1 MLWDGSMSA
10 DQGTPLHE
18 LADLTVGHVGSMASE
33 YVDVGVPFLR
43 SQNIRPFRLDLNDVK
58 YVSAAFHERLT
69 KSALRPKDVVVVRTG
84 TPGTAAVVPEGL
96 GPVNCADLVVIR
108 PGPQL
113 DSRYLCYF
121 INGAAK
127 GYVDSRLVGAVQ
139 QHFNVG
145 AAREMI
151 IPPVSL
157 HTQQAIGEVLGAL
170 DDAIEADRLLME
182 RSEQLA
188 HALVKTVEPSVALA
202 SVAEFQHRMIS
213 PTTFAEALVDHFSL
227 PAYDEGRLPARVIG
241 ENIKSGKL
249 VLEDR
254 MVLVSKLN
262 PHIPRVWLA
271 SPADGVRS
279 LASTEFIPLT
289 PSTDFQVELLWA
301 ICSEPRFCEQLVE
314 LVRGTTGSHQRVAA
328 EDVLNVLVASPNG
341 FAQGTLDA
349 IRSSVAFADALR
361 RESSRLAELRDALLP
376 KLLSG
381 ELRVSD
387 GQDLVSG
394 AA

>member
-18 LADLTVGHVGSMASE
+18 LADLTVGHVGSMATE
-33 YVDVGVPFLR
+33 YVNVGVPFLR
-43 SQNIRPFRLDLNDVK
+43 SQNIRPFRLDLDDVK

-69 KSALRPKDVVVVRTG
+69 KSALLPKDVVVVRTG

-157 HTQQAIGEVLGAL
+157 HAQQAIGEVLGAL

-188 HALVKTVEPSVALA
+188 HALVKTIEPSVALA
-202 SVAEFQHRMIS
+202 SVVEFQHRMIA
-213 PTTFAEALVDHFSL
+213 PTAFADALVDHFSL
-227 PAYDEGRLPARVIG
+227 PAYDDGRLPSASARG

-254 MVLVSKLN
+254 TVLVSKLN

-271 SPADGVRS
+271 SPANAAVRS
-279 LASTEFIPLT
+279 LASTEFIPLM
-289 PSTDFQVELLWA
+289 PSTDFPVELLWA

-314 LVRGTTGSHQRVAA
+314 LVRGTTGSHRARCA
-328 EDVLNVLVASPNG
+328 
-341 FAQGTLDA
+341 
-349 IRSSVAFADALR
+349 
-361 RESSRLAELRDALLP
+361 
-376 KLLSG
+376 
-381 ELRVSD
+381 
-387 GQDLVSG
+387 
-394 AA
+394 